1 MPTEQF
7 VTSIG
12 APSKPPTTNVAKD
25 AAIFIHEFQP
35 LLAQR
40 TIYKK
45 SATPPNCLAVS
56 RSHIFAAQAEK
67 AVVHVYSREKGNQ
80 EATVPFT
87 ERITSIAFACDE
99 TVLVLGTAEGR
110 LFLWE
115 VASGRQIST
124 TQAHLQPVTKVV
136 IDPTQ
141 NFLLSASKDSTVH
154 LWSLPALL
162 SFSNAGVQ
170 PSSPIRTF
178 TSHRAAVTALDVGH
192 SSSFC
197 NIAVS
202 ASQDKTCFVW
212 DYHTNTVLRTYLL
225 PAVPTCQVPD
235 AADRAVY
242 VGYEDGSVQQ
252 LSLYSVQNAAV
263 GSATIQPPA
272 SSRWLSSDKTAG
284 AVLSISLSFDGCSI
298 LTGHESGSVF
308 AWDVAKAGLTTSLL
322 QAPLPGPV
330 TNLSLLPVSGFTGE
344 HHSKLKIPSVV
355 KPKFGAF
362 DNANGAV
369 PGNYTLN
376 VEFNSNASALEQSS
390 FQEAL
395 TAASFPVSMLDEGLN
410 ELLSWRSSIGK
421 PDGSAQKETVDFMSL
436 EDESEQPRQLSL
448 EDQNVSLQAELE
460 ALRSLQRASFEKM
473 DRINA
478 ERKALLERE
487 QKRLGRTMPNGTGAT
502 INGAERMD
510 LDVDDSSSSDG

>member
-1 MPTEQF
+1 MLSEHF
-7 VTSIG
+7 VASIG
-12 APSKPPTTNVAKD
+12 VPLKPPASNVAKD

-35 LLAQR
+35 LQAPR
-40 TIYKK
+40 TIFKK
-45 SATPPNCLAVS
+45 SATPTNCLAVS

-87 ERITSIAFACDE
+87 ERITSIALACDE

-124 TQAHLQPVTKVV
+124 TQAHLQSVTKVV
-136 IDPTQ
+136 VDPTQ

-178 TSHRAAVTALDVGH
+178 TSHRAEVNALDVGH

-225 PAVPTCQVPD
+225 PAVPTCQVLD

-242 VGYEDGSVQQ
+242 VGYEDRSVQQ
-252 LSLYSVQNAAV
+252 LSLYSVQNVAL
-263 GSATIQPPA
+263 GSAPIQPPA
-272 SSRWLSSDKTAG
+272 SSRWLPSDKTAG
-284 AVLSISLSFDGCSI
+284 AVLSVGLSFDGCSL
-298 LTGHESGSVF
+298 LTGHESGSIF
-308 AWDVAKAGLTTSLL
+308 AWDVAKAGLTSSLL

-330 TNLSLLPVSGFTGE
+330 TNLSFLPISGFTNE
-344 HHSKLKIPSVV
+344 SHSKLKVPNVV

-376 VEFNSNASALEQSS
+376 VELNSNTSALEQSS
-390 FQEAL
+390 FQETL
-395 TAASFPVSMLDEGLN
+395 TAASFPVSMLDEGLS
-410 ELLSWRSSIGK
+410 ELLSWRSGNAR
-421 PDGSAQKETVDFMSL
+421 PDASAEKDTGDFMAL

-448 EDQNVSLQAELE
+448 EEQNVSLQAELE

-487 QKRLGRTMPNGTGAT
+487 QKRLGRRMPNGTGAT
-502 INGAERMD
+502 NNGADRVD
-510 LDVDDSSSSDG
+510 VDVDDSSSSDG